1 LYIKERAIYMFRYL
15 SELVGSYKLLL
26 SNIVVILSKFSKKVA
41 PSEIESV
48 LQEHP
53 AVLAAG
59 VVGMPNPETNNLARA
74 FVVLRPGHT
83 CSPEELCL
91 FAGKKLPYC
100 KQLHGGAR
108 IVDNLPSNRDVK
120 MDREGLMEMALIFRD
135 DINEPLE
142 K

>member
-1 LYIKERAIYMFRYL
+1 LLIYIFVFY
-15 SELVGSYKLLL
+15 
-26 SNIVVILSKFSKKVA
+26 KKVG

-74 FVVLRPGHT
+74 FVVLKRDHT
-83 CSPEELCL
+83 CTPEELCL
-91 FAGKKLPYC
+91 FVEKKLPYF
-100 KQLHGGAR
+100 KHLHGGAR
-108 IVDNLPSNRDVK
+108 IVNNLPANKGGK
-120 MDREGLMEMALIFRD
+120 MDRKALKEMYLKD
-135 DINEPLE
+135 DV

>member
-1 LYIKERAIYMFRYL
+1 MQISL
-15 SELVGSYKLLL
+15 
-26 SNIVVILSKFSKKVA
+26 KVA

-74 FVVLRPGHT
+74 FVVLRPGQNCT
-83 CSPEELCL
+83 PEELCL
-91 FAGKKLPYC
+91 FAEKKLPYY
-100 KQLHGGAR
+100 KHLHGGAR
-108 IVDNLPSNRDVK
+108 IVDNLPANKGGK
-120 MDREGLMEMALIFRD
+120 MDRKGLREMALKED
-135 DINEPLE
+135 V